1 MSRDLRK
8 YMKDTNVRL
17 LIGAFVAL
25 FIIGVGLIWLIYGP
39 GAAVMGFL
47 CLLGALVPIGLIFL
61 VLFASD
67 WIMKRA
73 GRD

>member
-8 YMKDTNVRL
+8 YVKDTNVRL
-17 LIGAFVAL
+17 LIGAFVSL
-25 FIIGVGLIWLIYGP
+25 FVIGIGLIWWIYGP
-39 GAAVMGFL
+39 GAAEMGFL
-47 CLLGALVPIGLIFL
+47 CLIGALVPIGLIFL

-67 WIMKRA
+67 WILKRA